1 MIIVAQRISTIMNA
15 DRIIVL
21 DEGKLVGQ
29 GTHAE
34 LLRDCEVYRE
44 IALSQLSAEELA
56 KGGE

>member
-1 MIIVAQRISTIMNA
+1 MNA